1 MAEQSKHRSII
12 IKSLTAVVMMLAF
25 VFYGLVPMYDL
36 ICEWTGVTGR
46 TGGVYEETET
56 VAVQDRVITVQFLAL
71 NNEGMTWDF
80 YPNVRTV
87 KVRPGEFTTVS
98 FHAGNSS
105 DQTMMAQA
113 IPSVSPFQGANYFHK
128 TECFC
133 FKQQTLAAGE
143 TEDMALRFM
152 IDPELPETIDTLT
165 LSYTL
170 FDITQVAANGEKNG
184 Q

>member
-1 MAEQSKHRSII
+1 MAQENKHRGII
-12 IKSLTAVVMMLAF
+12 VKSLISVVLMLAF

-36 ICEWTGVTGR
+36 ICKWTGVTGR
-46 TGGVYEETET
+46 TGGPYEMTDT
-56 VAVQDRVITVQFLAL
+56 VSVQDRSITVQFLAI
-71 NNEGMTWDF
+71 NNEGMSWDF

-87 KVRPGEFTTVS
+87 TVHPGEFTTVS
-98 FHAGNSS
+98 FHVANLTDKHMVS
-105 DQTMMAQA
+105 QA
-113 IPSVSPFQGANYFHK
+113 VPSVSPFQGANYFHK

-133 FKQQTLAAGE
+133 FQQQPLAAGE
-143 TEDMALRFM
+143 TKEMALRFM